1 MSDGIREGAGSCAHI
16 YSRKHVNRASVIVKL
31 QIASGGRTLEN
42 HTRELG

>member
-1 MSDGIREGAGSCAHI
+1 VSDGIREGAGSCAHI
-16 YSRKHVNRASVIVKL
+16 YSRKHVNRASVIV